1 MIFDVCNM
9 YDKISVSLLMN
20 CKSWLPDPK
29 IDCPGQS
36 GNLIVAPWSY
46 VLVEDIKNNFKTVN
60 QHSHFLTMGVWTF
73 RDIWFTSRNTKF
85 NFKDTA
91 NGKLRKWISQSQFS
105 YVPSAEDGEEF
116 LQNIW
121 FKNVS
126 VDENFN

>member
-1 MIFDVCNM
+1 M
-9 YDKISVSLLMN
+9 
-20 CKSWLPDPK
+20 
-29 IDCPGQS
+29 
-36 GNLIVAPWSY
+36 
-46 VLVEDIKNNFKTVN
+46 LVEDIKNNFKTVH
-60 QHSHFLTMGVWTF
+60 QHSHFLTVGVWTF

-91 NGKLRKWISQSQFS
+91 NSKLRKWISQSQFS